1 MQYCAVLCNDA
12 GCGYNSS
19 DSQDDAGP
27 WPRVR
32 QNAVDVALGVDADE
46 PSWGDARAQAGRL
59 SDATHFVERRFLPRP
74 VGADA
79 KGGDVSFF
87 ADLGILAQQRWQ
99 VGAAQP
105 QPQRVFPASSALEAN
120 LQAGCIGR
128 SHGCCHAT
136 DAQIVQRGRAPL
148 HPAASTTSST
158 SETSGSRG

>member
-1 MQYCAVLCNDA
+1 MMHALGALLPAMQYCAVLCNDA

-46 PSWGDARAQAGRL
+46 PSWWDARAQAGWL

-105 QPQRVFPASSALEAN
+105 QPQRVFPASSALSACPFCRYRLSFKGLLSLLYN
-120 LQAGCIGR
+120 AIM
-128 SHGCCHAT
+128 
-136 DAQIVQRGRAPL
+136 P
-148 HPAASTTSST
+148 
-158 SETSGSRG
+158 